1 VRWYWGAPVA
11 SAVGTSHEILERL
24 RQDPVVPQ
32 VQVQVQA
39 LRLELPYD
47 FSVDNC
53 AQILSDTARYIAPE
67 LGWSPAAA
75 EPGAP
80 GGHCPARAADTSRPS
95 SITAIA

>member
-1 VRWYWGAPVA
+1 M
-11 SAVGTSHEILERL
+11 GTSHEILERL

-32 VQVQVQA
+32 VQVQA

-47 FSVDNC
+47 FSVDNY

-80 GGHCPARAADTSRPS
+80 CGHCPARAADTSRPS